1 MDLSVNNFH
10 AASYRHYL
18 LFLNDMKATNSVREI
33 RHSGNYQIAVSMFI
47 VFFCSCS
54 STRQTSG
61 NTATG
66 ISVNG
71 KLFATVFTQTAAEY
85 RALCFQAYNQART
98 RVNLVA
104 GKNGA
109 TGKKL
114 AIVTDIDET
123 ILDNSA
129 YAARQAMLGKEYD
142 LESWIQWTSEANADT
157 IAGACSFLK
166 YARSLGVEVF
176 YITNREERERK
187 GTLDN
192 LRKFGF
198 PDADDSHLFLKENTS
213 SKEGR
218 RNRIRETHEI
228 VLLMGDN
235 LADLSAVFDKKPMDE
250 RHLQVSALAAE
261 FGDKYLIL
269 PNCTYGDWEAA
280 LYQYNY
286 KRTAAQ
292 KDSIFKA
299 NLRRN

>member
-1 MDLSVNNFH
+1 M
-10 AASYRHYL
+10 
-18 LFLNDMKATNSVREI
+18 LFL
-33 RHSGNYQIAVSMFI
+33 
-47 VFFCSCS
+47 FCISCS
-54 STRQTSG
+54 NSRHASKQE
-61 NTATG
+61 TAA

-71 KLFATVFTQTAAEY
+71 KLFATAFTQTAAEY
-85 RALCFQAYNQART
+85 KALCFQAYNQAKT
-98 RVNLVA
+98 RIDLVA
-104 GKNGA
+104 GKNESGSR
-109 TGKKL
+109 KY

-129 YAARQAMLGKEYD
+129 YAARQAIIGREYD

-157 IAGACSFLK
+157 VAGACAFLK
-166 YARSLGVEVF
+166 YAKSRGFEIF

-192 LRKFGF
+192 LRKFNF
-198 PDADDSHLFLKENTS
+198 PDADDQHLFLKETTS
-213 SKEGR
+213 SKESR
-218 RNRIRETHEI
+218 RNRISQTHEI

-235 LADLSAVFDKKPMDE
+235 LADLSGVFDKKPMIV
-250 RHLQVSALAAE
+250 RQQQVDLLASE
-261 FGDKYLIL
+261 FGEKYLIL